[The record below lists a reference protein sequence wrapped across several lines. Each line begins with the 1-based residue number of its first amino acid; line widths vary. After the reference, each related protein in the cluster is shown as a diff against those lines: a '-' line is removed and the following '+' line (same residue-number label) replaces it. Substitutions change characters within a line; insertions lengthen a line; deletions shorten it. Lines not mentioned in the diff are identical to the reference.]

1 MCFVFFLDT
10 DGRGTCCG
18 IMIFIIFLLYLYQ
31 FWAQIENLLSFFCFV
46 FFCTASTEHF
56 WYSPWTWV
64 RTVLSSVE
72 TILITAK
79 VLRLIINNLCYQTR
93 MVCTV
98 SRLGSQGFDHE
109 GFSESYFP
117 KLYIHSQPYHILMKV
132 IFLVLSRISETLR
145 KEKKNTW
152 SSQSIRFYS
161 IIIYYKTVKIFV
173 LQGAACGLYKKNAVW
188 ALQWI
193 AEVPKVI
200 CIWCWEPRSNSDLS
214 TWNWIFLQ

>member
-18 IMIFIIFLLYLYQ
+18 IMIFTIFLLYLYQ
-31 FWAQIENLLSFFCFV
+31 FWAQIENLLSLFCFV
-46 FFCTASTEHF
+46 FCTAFAEHS

-64 RTVLSSVE
+64 CTVLNSVE

-93 MVCTV
+93 MVYTV
-98 SRLGSQGFDHE
+98 SRPGSQGFDHE
-109 GFSESYFP
+109 DFSESYFP

-145 KEKKNTW
+145 KEKKKIHGHHSPSDFTL
-152 SSQSIRFYS
+152 SLFIIRLW
-161 IIIYYKTVKIFV
+161 K
-173 LQGAACGLYKKNAVW
+173 
-188 ALQWI
+188 
-193 AEVPKVI
+193 
-200 CIWCWEPRSNSDLS
+200 
-214 TWNWIFLQ
+214 FLFFK